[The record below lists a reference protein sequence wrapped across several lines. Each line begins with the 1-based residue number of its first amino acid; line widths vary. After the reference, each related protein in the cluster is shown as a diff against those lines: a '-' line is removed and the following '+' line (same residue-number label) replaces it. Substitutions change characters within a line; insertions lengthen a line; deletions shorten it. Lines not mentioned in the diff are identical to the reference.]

1 MARKLKAIVLDDD
14 KFIVGIIEDLC
25 RDSSIV
31 EIVKTFSNPKE
42 FLEQAPMLNFDLC
55 LLDIQMP
62 EMEGL
67 VVAQMLKNKPFIFI
81 TGSDDKLR
89 DALSL
94 SPVDVV
100 TKPILKDRL
109 DKALSKAY
117 ELFMDKQE
125 YELFSVAESSK
136 KMSLHL
142 PDILLVVTDTVDPR
156 HKLVY
161 MRNGEKYTIMD
172 CTLERLLDS
181 CPMLVRANKAE
192 AVSLEAVNEVEHDM
206 ATLKGI
212 GGKDAPKYVTLGRA
226 FRKSF
231 KEKLFYNR

>member
-1 MARKLKAIVLDDD
+1 MARKLKTIIVDDD
-14 KFIVGIIEDLC
+14 PFIVSMIEDLC
-25 RDSSIV
+25 RDSAIV
-31 EIVKTFSNPKE
+31 EVIKTFNNPKE
-42 FLEQAPMLNFDLC
+42 FIENAPSLDFDLC

-81 TGSDDKLR
+81 TGSDNKLR

-94 SPVDVV
+94 SPVDIV

-109 DKALSKAY
+109 DRALSKAY
-117 ELFMDKQE
+117 ELFMDKKE
-125 YELFSVAESSK
+125 YELFSVAESNR
-136 KMSLHL
+136 KMNIHL
-142 PDILLVVTDTVDPR
+142 PDILLAVTDTIDPR
-156 HKLVY
+156 HKLVF
-161 MRNGEKYTIMD
+161 MRNGEKYTLMD

-181 CPMLVRANKAE
+181 CPLLVQANKAE

-206 ATLKGI
+206 ATIKGL

-231 KEKLFYNR
+231 KERLFYNR